1 MEKIALAITLGM
13 AYVATLMNP
22 KLSFLKNDYISLWCK
37 DGWAQD
43 IVDDKDFGAHFW
55 YGEYENEVFADHCN
69 QVFSTLKCV
78 KVGDK
83 LTIVYQGK
91 VREVTC
97 TDIEVMKVDSQG
109 HIRDR
114 EGLYMGDSYSPCVVL
129 YTCKGKDRLVTI
141 WKET

>member
-1 MEKIALAITLGM
+1 MKDIMLAITLGM
-13 AYVATLMNP
+13 AFVATSMNS

-37 DGWAQD
+37 DGSSQD
-43 IVDDKDFGAHFW
+43 IVDSEYGAHFY
-55 YGEYENEVFADHCN
+55 YGEYENECFADHCN

-78 KVGDK
+78 KIGDK

-91 VREVTC
+91 TREVTC
-97 TDIEVMKVDSQG
+97 TDIEVMKVDAQG
-109 HIRDR
+109 HIRDS

-141 WKET
+141 WKD

>member
-1 MEKIALAITLGM
+1 MKELALSISLGF

-22 KLSFLKNDYISLWCK
+22 TLSFLKNDYISLWCK
-37 DGWAQD
+37 DGYSQE
-43 IVDDKDFGAHFW
+43 IVDSEFGAHFY

-78 KVGDK
+78 KIGDK
-83 LTIVYQGK
+83 LKLVYQGK
-91 VREVTC
+91 IREVTC

-141 WKET
+141 WKD